1 MEFFSYFCKTEN
13 IVNFI
18 EFLFFGVLALLLYKK
33 TGDTSVLK
41 KILGGYIMKYRTAN
55 YIDDVKAR
63 DKGTTFEQFSHV
75 YRLNKVTGELEDTG
89 ELIDIQEQINSCV
102 SACLTEV
109 LSKFFPDNVPIDDDN
124 IVEVERMTDDL
135 DALHEAF
142 QVAESY
148 RSALGLSDMA
158 TTAEIFAAMDAKR
171 KDLWDKLNKKEKE
184 VLSDEKENDKKGE

>member
-1 MEFFSYFCKTEN
+1 MEYFSYFCKIDN

-18 EFLFFGVLALLLYKK
+18 QFLFFGVLAFLLYKK
-33 TGDTSVLK
+33 TGDISVLK
-41 KILGGYIMKYRTAN
+41 KLLGGYIMNYRTAN

-63 DKGTTFEQFSHV
+63 DKGTTFEKYSHV

-89 ELIDIQEQINSCV
+89 EILDIQEQINSCV

-109 LSKFFPDNVPIDDDN
+109 LSKFFPDNVPIDDEN
-124 IVEVERMTDDL
+124 VVEVERMTDDL

-148 RSALGLSDMA
+148 RSSLGLSDMA
-158 TTAEIFAAMDAKR
+158 TTADIFAAMDAKR
-171 KDLWDKLNKKEKE
+171 KELWDKLNNKEKE
-184 VLSDEKENDKKGE
+184 VLSNEKEVDKKGE